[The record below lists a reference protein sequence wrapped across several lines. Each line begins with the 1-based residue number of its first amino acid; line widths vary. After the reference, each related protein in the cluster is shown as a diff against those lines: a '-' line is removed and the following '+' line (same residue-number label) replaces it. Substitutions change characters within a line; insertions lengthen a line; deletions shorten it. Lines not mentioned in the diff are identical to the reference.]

1 MGEARRVRTR
11 RSRAVHRRGAR
22 QLPDADRGCSRAAIA
37 GPGDESRDGAVHA
50 GAAVLGDRG
59 AGLAL
64 QQVAGI
70 TAAAACRCRLDRT
83 GPGLAGGG
91 PAAAVGVAAA
101 GRTRGGVGR
110 RHRSVFRR
118 PPFRTQQAG
127 AADQPRQDLRRR
139 HRRLHRRARLCA
151 GGKPDPAA
159 IGKRLRS
166 TRRVA
171 VRVRTDRV
179 RHRRRPVR
187 VVDQAPGRRQ
197 GQRSVASRPRRRARP
212 HRQPHR
218 GVAVRR
224 AVLHPGGVV
233 SVKRLAILGSTGSI
247 GASTLAVVERHP
259 DRFEVTALSA
269 DRQVDRLLAQ
279 CLKFRP
285 KYAALADAAAAEQ
298 LRVEVRAA
306 GLKCEVLAGEAAL
319 AQIAA
324 APEVDAVMAA
334 IVGSPGLAS
343 TLAAARAGKQ
353 LLLANK
359 EALVMAGALLMDA
372 VRASGAVLLPIDS
385 EHNAI
390 FQALPREFDGDFGRA
405 GVKRLWL
412 TASGG
417 PFLRAARAQLAQ
429 VTPEQACAHPNWVMG
444 RKISVDSA
452 TLMNKGLEVIEASFL
467 FRAKSAQIEVV
478 IHPQSIVHSLVEYVD
493 GSVLAQLG
501 NPDMRTPIAHA
512 LAYPER
518 IDPGVEALDL
528 FAVASLGFER
538 PDLDR
543 FPSLRLAYRA
553 LQAGGSAPI
562 LLNAANEVA
571 VASFLERRLAF
582 DRIPEL
588 VEEVLERVAA
598 APVQSLE
605 DVLAADSLARRT
617 AMQRLE
623 TVTH

>member
-1 MGEARRVRTR
+1 
-11 RSRAVHRRGAR
+11 
-22 QLPDADRGCSRAAIA
+22 
-37 GPGDESRDGAVHA
+37 
-50 GAAVLGDRG
+50 
-59 AGLAL
+59 
-64 QQVAGI
+64 
-70 TAAAACRCRLDRT
+70 
-83 GPGLAGGG
+83 
-91 PAAAVGVAAA
+91 
-101 GRTRGGVGR
+101 
-110 RHRSVFRR
+110 
-118 PPFRTQQAG
+118 
-127 AADQPRQDLRRR
+127 
-139 HRRLHRRARLCA
+139 
-151 GGKPDPAA
+151 
-159 IGKRLRS
+159 
-166 TRRVA
+166 
-171 VRVRTDRV
+171 
-179 RHRRRPVR
+179 
-187 VVDQAPGRRQ
+187 
-197 GQRSVASRPRRRARP
+197 
-212 HRQPHR
+212 
-218 GVAVRR
+218 
-224 AVLHPGGVV
+224 
-233 SVKRLAILGSTGSI
+233 VKRLAILGSTGSI
-247 GASTLAVVERHP
+247 GANTLAVVERYP

-285 KYAALADAAAAEQ
+285 KYAAIADAAAAEE
-298 LRVEVRAA
+298 LRAKARAA

-588 VEEVLERVAA
+588 VEEVLERVAV

-623 TVTH
+623 TVAH